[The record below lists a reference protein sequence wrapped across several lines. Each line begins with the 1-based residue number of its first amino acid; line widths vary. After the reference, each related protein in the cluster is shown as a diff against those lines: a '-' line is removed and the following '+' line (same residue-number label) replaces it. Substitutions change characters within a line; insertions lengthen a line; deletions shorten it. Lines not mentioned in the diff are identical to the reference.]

1 MLAKKRPGS
10 PDMIDPDDAP
20 ELTVEMLDQAEIFD
34 GDSFVRRGRGRP
46 PLDVR
51 KEQINVRLDPAVLER
66 LRASGPG
73 WQTRI
78 NDGLAMLTGIDRRLW
93 DWIETQ
99 IARNDAQIELLEHTI
114 RQLED
119 GTLRSHDR
127 DGDTTHESLKRNR
140 QGIESLTEGNRIM
153 RRTRM
158 DLLASYGAAAAG

>member
-1 MLAKKRPGS
+1 MLAKKQSGS
-10 PDMIDPDDAP
+10 PDTIDPDDAP

-51 KEQINVRLDPAVLER
+51 KEQINVRLDAGVLER
-66 LRASGPG
+66 LRVSGPG

-78 NDGLAMLTGIDRRLW
+78 NDGLALLTGIDRRLW

-99 IARNDAQIELLEHTI
+99 IARNDEQIELLERTI
-114 RQLED
+114 RQLEE

-158 DLLASYGAAAAG
+158 DLLASYGGAAAD